1 MYIAEIGIK
10 DNLVR
15 MACGIEDYEDIES
28 DIAQALEQI
37 ALVETWD
44 EYIDGNGEMAKEILG
59 KK

>member
-1 MYIAEIGIK
+1 M
-10 DNLVR
+10 R